1 MATPQL
7 FTRNDAAAYLT
18 GLGVKTAP
26 GTLAK
31 LFCIGGGPKCR
42 HIGRRPFYERADLL
56 SWIEGR
62 LTEPRES
69 SSEPRRLLRSGLHD
83 TPEAA

>member
-1 MATPQL
+1 MTTPQL
-7 FTRNDAAAYLT
+7 LTRNDAAAYLT

-56 SWIEGR
+56 EWIEGR
-62 LTEPRES
+62 LTEPRKS
-69 SSEPRRLLRSGLHD
+69 SSEPRRILRGGLH
-83 TPEAA
+83 EERGS